1 MPLSRFFFERLS
13 PAQQAALLLLFHVT
27 LWTALPLL
35 ATRNL
40 PLDVVEALAWGREWQ
55 WGYYK
60 HPPLSGWLAE
70 LARTGPHDWSLF
82 LLAQIMVGSA
92 MAASW
97 LLGRDL
103 VGARLATC
111 GLMALEGIHY
121 FNASSTEF
129 NANVVM
135 FPFWAWATL
144 SFWRALRSQ
153 GQRQSTAWWL
163 AAGLFSG
170 LGTLGKYVFLLLP
183 ASVFIYSLAHRQA
196 RQHWR
201 TPGPWLAMAV
211 FTAVIGP
218 HLRWAMQH
226 DWATLQYAVG
236 RGHADELA
244 QQGSWLQEF
253 INFTLAQALTLLP
266 MWSLLRLLGPAA
278 PTMHPSADRWLLLTL
293 GLAPLLMIMLA
304 AALAQAKMLH
314 MWASPFFLCAAP
326 LWLAW
331 RTPPQ
336 LNVGR
341 FVKGWWVWVTLMA
354 ALYTCTNLLGPQFKH
369 RLDRTS
375 YPGREIADAL
385 TSQWRAQTGRP
396 LGIVAGEEFVAG
408 VVAQYSS
415 DRPSVFYDADFHESL
430 WLTPDEVA
438 RKGAVFVW
446 PIGRGETDAP
456 PPPVDSSAQ
465 VRPLLGRYPTLQVKP
480 TLLVRTS
487 WLGKPYTVA
496 VAWAVLAPEPLQNF
510 SER

>member
-1 MPLSRFFFERLS
+1 MSLSRLFFERLS
-13 PAQQAALLLLFHVT
+13 PARQAALLLLFHLA

-70 LARTGPHDWSLF
+70 LARTGPHDWSLY
-82 LLAQIMVGSA
+82 LLAQVMVAAG

-103 VGARLATC
+103 VGARLATL

-135 FPFWAWATL
+135 FPFWAWASL
-144 SFWRALRSQ
+144 SFWRALAASEDKGR
-153 GQRQSTAWWL
+153 TAWWL

-183 ASVFIYSLAHRQA
+183 ACVFIYSLTHPQA
-196 RQHWR
+196 RRLWH
-201 TPGPWLAMAV
+201 TAGPWLAMAV
-211 FTAVIGP
+211 FAAVIGP
-218 HLRWAMQH
+218 HLRWAVQH
-226 DWATLQYAVG
+226 DWATLHYALG
-236 RGHADELA
+236 RGHAEELA

-266 MWSLLRLLGPAA
+266 MWGLLRLLGPAT
-278 PTMHPSADRWLLLTL
+278 PTQRPGAERWLLFAL

-304 AALAQAKMLH
+304 ATLAQAKMLH

-331 RTPPQ
+331 RAPAQPD
-336 LNVGR
+336 VAR
-341 FVKGWWVWVTLMA
+341 FAKGWWAWVAIMA
-354 ALYTCTNLLGPQFKH
+354 ALYACANLLGPQFKH

-375 YPGREIADAL
+375 YPGREIADTL
-385 TSQWRAQTGRP
+385 TSQWRAQTGQA

-415 DRPSVFYDADFHESL
+415 DRPSVFYDADFSESL
-430 WLTPDEVA
+430 WLKPDDVV
-438 RKGAVFVW
+438 RKGALFVW
-446 PIGRGETDAP
+446 PIGRGETNAP
-456 PPPVDSSAQ
+456 PPPVDSSEL
-465 VRPLLGRYPTLQVKP
+465 VKPLLSRYPALQARP
-480 TLLVRTS
+480 TLLVHTT
-487 WLGKPYTVA
+487 WLGTPYTVA
-496 VAWAVLAPEPLQNF
+496 VAWAVLP
-510 SER
+510 SR